1 MWLLARVLESATL
14 ARAPAGSSERHN
26 TQACAASGGLRV
38 RLAHG
43 KKKMNAD
50 YGQWIEVSDA
60 SRPPNPTGTGSIPR
74 RKRSAPGAGRPSL
87 EQGAP
92 PAGCP
97 RPGSTRG
104 PAHGV
109 ATGAPRGEA
118 GSPGVGPA
126 PGLPAEQGCLG
137 GAPSPAPRESGK
149 NWAGCPQRWA
159 PKRGSSGRERGA
171 SGVWRQ
177 SAGRTTRRGN
187 RGASRVGCGSS
198 PRQPQSDPL
207 HLRKLPGNEHG
218 RATALV
224 QPALQV
230 QEEKNNLCPIR

>member
-1 MWLLARVLESATL
+1 MRGLVFPLGLDDVVLGQSFGERNPGPCACRVL
-14 ARAPAGSSERHN
+14 RALQHPGLRGIWWPPGKAGSRKER
-26 TQACAASGGLRV
+26 
-38 RLAHG
+38 
-43 KKKMNAD
+43 MNAD

-118 GSPGVGPA
+118 GSPGGGPA

-137 GAPSPAPRESGK
+137 RAPSPAPRESGK
-149 NWAGCPQRWA
+149 NWVGCPQRWA

-187 RGASRVGCGSS
+187 QVEGAAASAPDSRV
-198 PRQPQSDPL
+198 R
-207 HLRKLPGNEHG
+207 
-218 RATALV
+218 T
-224 QPALQV
+224 
-230 QEEKNNLCPIR
+230 LCI